1 MNLPDPGLNLD
12 TRPDN
17 VVAFPGAHRSRT
29 TKAADIPGPPLP
41 RNKRSVA
48 AMGAEI
54 NARLLIL
61 LGICT
66 TSAAVALS
74 AVHILQAS

>member
-1 MNLPDPGLNLD
+1 MKLPDPGLNLD
-12 TRPDN
+12 TFPDN
-17 VVAFPGAHRSRT
+17 VVAFPRTHCSR
-29 TKAADIPGPPLP
+29 AARLADIPRPRRPRDKRPL
-41 RNKRSVA
+41 A

-66 TSAAVALS
+66 TSAAAALS
-74 AVHILQAS
+74 AVHILQAT